1 MNLNPI
7 IIFIFS
13 FVLIS
18 CSTHSHKGDQKTQAE
33 VKQNLYEDATDAELL
48 NEEIE
53 PDQIIGSAEIEKHE
67 EHQSGTYFLY
77 GAEHL
82 GLENN
87 YFDIPVKYNKQVK
100 KWINYFTGRGRK
112 SFLRY
117 SSRAGRYA
125 PVMAK
130 ILEEYGLPKDLIFV
144 AMAES
149 GFRNTAKSW
158 AKAVAPWQFMPF
170 TGRKFGLKI
179 DWYVDERR
187 DPIKAP
193 VSLPRNI

>member
-13 FVLIS
+13 FALIS
-18 CSTHSHKGDQKTQAE
+18 CSTPMFKGERKTQTE
-33 VKQNLYEDATDAELL
+33 VNENPYEDATDAELL

-53 PDQIIGSAEIEKHE
+53 PEQIIGSAEIEKHE

-144 AMAES
+144 ATAES

-158 AKAVAPWQFMPF
+158 AKAVTAPWQFMPF

-179 DWYVDERR
+179 DWYVDEKKR
-187 DPIKAP
+187 
-193 VSLPRNI
+193 SN

>member
-1 MNLNPI
+1 MNENP
-7 IIFIFS
+7 
-13 FVLIS
+13 
-18 CSTHSHKGDQKTQAE
+18 
-33 VKQNLYEDATDAELL
+33 YEDATDAELL

-53 PDQIIGSAEIEKHE
+53 PEQIIGSAEIEKHE

-144 AMAES
+144 AMA
-149 GFRNTAKSW
+149 K
-158 AKAVAPWQFMPF
+158 VALEIR
-170 TGRKFGLKI
+170 RKVGQKQ
-179 DWYVDERR
+179 
-187 DPIKAP
+187 
-193 VSLPRNI
+193 